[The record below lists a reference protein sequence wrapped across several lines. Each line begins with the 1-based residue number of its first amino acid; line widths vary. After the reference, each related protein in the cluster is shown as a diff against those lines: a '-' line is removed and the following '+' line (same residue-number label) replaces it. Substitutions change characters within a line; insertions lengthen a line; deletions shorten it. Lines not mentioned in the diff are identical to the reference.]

1 MEQGKKYIIEDI
13 ESCEQIGEFSNEF
26 VYDIEVDDESHT
38 FIVNDILVHNS
49 SYVTF
54 KPVMDSCGF
63 VPSEKVDGVA
73 FILKIKE
80 YRLDGMLD
88 EKFDEYAKKFNT
100 ENLQVLELEK
110 ISHSVMMI
118 AKKKYILDL
127 AWKDPGMRFPPQ
139 TKIKCVGIEIAQ
151 GSTPKFAKKVL
162 NELIIQLL
170 REQKTIR
177 YVDLVRKLKEYKKD
191 FIMQS
196 PEDIS
201 KVMSLGDYEKFVLD
215 DKNSVKL
222 ASKCPYHV
230 RGGANYNYQLNN
242 SKWKGK
248 YRHIRTS
255 DKVKFYATSAECEV
269 FAYLPGDL
277 PYEFAP
283 PINYDAQFAKV
294 IVEPFN
300 RYIKTM
306 GFQEIPSNLIYAKN
320 LF

>member
-1 MEQGKKYIIEDI
+1 MNIEKEIIIEDI
-13 ESCEQIGEFSNEF
+13 ESCEMIGEFVEEY
-26 VYDIEVDDESHT
+26 VYDIEVDDKTHT
-38 FIVNDILVHNS
+38 FIANDILVHNS

-54 KPVMDSCGF
+54 KPIMDSCGF
-63 VPSEKVDGVA
+63 VPSKENDGVS
-73 FILKIKE
+73 FILDIKK
-80 YRLDGMLD
+80 YRLDDVLKQ
-88 EKFDEYAKKFNT
+88 KFDEYAEKFNT
-100 ENLQVLELEK
+100 SNLQVLELEK

-162 NELIIQLL
+162 NELIIYLL
-170 REQKTIR
+170 REQQKIR
-177 YVDLVRKLKEYKKD
+177 YVDLVRKLKDYKKD
-191 FIMQS
+191 FVLQS

-215 DKNSVKL
+215 DKKEVKL

-230 RGGANYNYQLNN
+230 RGSAYYNYELNN

-255 DKVKFYATSAECEV
+255 DKVKFYSTTSQCEV

-283 PINYDAQFAKV
+283 PINYDDQFAKV